1 MIIKILLAILVL
13 LLPAIAQSQSTVN
26 VSAGYHNRSCIGGTG
41 FCTENENITE
51 SEKPNASLQKMAKN
65 KVNLIIDIENFKD
78 EEIVA
83 LQEEKS
89 FNVSG
94 EKNITLDRNILNQL
108 KIDPQFSEIK
118 TGDYPVEILEKEIII
133 TFTLVKK

>member
-1 MIIKILLAILVL
+1 MKFIHLLAIAI
-13 LLPAIAQSQSTVN
+13 LPIFSIAQTQNTTT

-41 FCTENENITE
+41 FCSSKEVIKEN
-51 SEKPNASLQKMAKN
+51 EKPNARLQKLAKN
-65 KVNLIIDIENFKD
+65 KVNLIIDLKNFKD

-94 EKNITLDRNILNQL
+94 EKNITLDKNILNQL

>member
-1 MIIKILLAILVL
+1 MNYIKYILAIAI
-13 LLPAIAQSQSTVN
+13 LPYFSYTQTQVS
-26 VSAGYHNRSCIGGTG
+26 VSAGYHNRSCFGGTG
-41 FCTENENITE
+41 FCSSKETIKE
-51 SEKPNASLQKMAKN
+51 SEKPNARLQKMAKN
-65 KVNLIIDIENFKD
+65 KVNLIIDIENFKE

-133 TFTLVKK
+133 TFTLVKNN